1 MQELNQLI
9 NQESNIA
16 PFNHF
21 MWEGGDGTLNIGGRK
36 MKDIPQRVKRIS
48 KSTWRVRSNWDN
60 ITSAAFRVLSIF
72 SWARLIAWVLTWKD
86 WKRKRKK
93 KNSNTSLRS
102 YKPNINKILK
112 SKIKPFFDHT
122 KMPKQFEIKKKKTEI
137 YQYLGSI
144 RSKESQITN

>member
-1 MQELNQLI
+1 MSTPNSMGPNL
-9 NQESNIA
+9 
-16 PFNHF
+16 
-21 MWEGGDGTLNIGGRK
+21 
-36 MKDIPQRVKRIS
+36 KRL
-48 KSTWRVRSNWDN
+48 K
-60 ITSAAFRVLSIF
+60 
-72 SWARLIAWVLTWKD
+72 K
-86 WKRKRKK
+86 KKKK

-122 KMPKQFEIKKKKTEI
+122 KMPKQFEIKKRTEI